1 MTDNISSII
10 HKPTKDTSEETF
22 LKGFFLVT
30 YVLLIP
36 LHVATIFHPN
46 IRMILYVVLAVDGI
60 AAYRLV
66 LITAAKQVWA

>member
-10 HKPTKDTSEETF
+10 HKPTKDTSEEAF

-36 LHVATIFHPN
+36 LHLVAIFIP
-46 IRMILYVVLAVDGI
+46 IFG
-60 AAYRLV
+60 
-66 LITAAKQVWA
+66 

>member
-30 YVLLIP
+30 YVLLSP
-36 LHVATIFHPN
+36 LHGATMGHPKS
-46 IRMILYVVLAVDGI
+46 RMSP
-60 AAYRLV
+60 
-66 LITAAKQVWA
+66 

>member
-30 YVLLIP
+30 YSGHKSKSDVL
-36 LHVATIFHPN
+36 
-46 IRMILYVVLAVDGI
+46 VVVFVVWV
-60 AAYRLV
+60 LV
-66 LITAAKQVWA
+66 LGWLGCFT

>member
-46 IRMILYVVLAVDGI
+46 IRMIIYVS
-60 AAYRLV
+60 
-66 LITAAKQVWA
+66 WA